1 MEYKV
6 KPFVAQVSSAE
17 GSSAVAEQVASFI
30 EHESVDG
37 WEFVSC
43 GNIDTTIAGSGG
55 CFGIGAKPST
65 TTSVMVLIF
74 KK

>member
-1 MEYKV
+1 MAYKV
-6 KPFVAQVSSAE
+6 KPFVAQVSSTS
-17 GSSAVAEQVASFI
+17 GSSVVAEQVASFI
-30 EHESVDG
+30 EQESVDG

-55 CFGIGAKPST
+55 CFGFGVKPST
-65 TTSVMVLIF
+65 STSIMVLIF